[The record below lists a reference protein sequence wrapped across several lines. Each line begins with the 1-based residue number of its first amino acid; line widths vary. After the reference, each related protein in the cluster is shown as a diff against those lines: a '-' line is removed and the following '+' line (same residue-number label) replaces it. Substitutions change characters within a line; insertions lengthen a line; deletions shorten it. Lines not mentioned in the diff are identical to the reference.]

1 MSNPEP
7 SKRKQ
12 LLRNIVIFQLK
23 LSVDGLRDLVLLPV
37 SLVAA
42 FVGFMRGGD
51 EPEREL
57 NQVIEYGRQTEE
69 WINLFGQHGT
79 DAQAGTDTQR
89 RGKNSHSLASIDAVF
104 NKVEEA
110 LRQSYK
116 SGETSQDTQSEIDE
130 ALSAAHEKARKSV
143 DRSTIE
149 STNEPAE

>member
-1 MSNPEP
+1 MSNSEP

-23 LSVDGLRDLVLLPV
+23 LWVDGFRDLVLLPV

-57 NQVIEYGRQTEE
+57 NQAIAYGRQTEE

-79 DAQAGTDTQR
+79 GAQAGTETQSG
-89 RGKNSHSLASIDAVF
+89 GKNAHSLASIDAVF
-104 NKVEEA
+104 TKVEEA

-130 ALSAAHEKARKSV
+130 ALNAAHEKARKTV
-143 DRSTIE
+143 EGPIPEATI
-149 STNEPAE
+149 EPAE